1 MAKKPTNVVEFKRK
15 PKLSK
20 QVKNLLDSMPG
31 YKAELERILRR
42 LPEDVKIGAMEEV
55 VQIQYL
61 GKKLPPELTEM
72 LADITAELNT
82 SGEYDD

>member
-1 MAKKPTNVVEFKRK
+1 
-15 PKLSK
+15 
-20 QVKNLLDSMPG
+20 MPC

-42 LPEDVKIGAMEEV
+42 LPEDVKIGATEEV

-72 LADITAELNT
+72 LADT
-82 SGEYDD
+82 SAMLDAAHEYDD